1 MRGSDSNRTRT
12 VFVEGPE
19 RHWQTARLGGLKLH
33 LRPCGSALKASDV
46 AASLADAFRE
56 AAPDW
61 TKVKRALASIEGR
74 FILVLIGSDWV
85 LGAVDRIR
93 SAPLLY
99 ATAADGNAR
108 IGMHAPSVAA
118 AAGLDRINPDGALAL
133 AMGGFTVGDAT
144 LYSGLR
150 QLRPGEAVLQH
161 FGRAAETGF
170 YAQWRPWQE
179 NDPDPATLH
188 RRLSDVT
195 LDVVERTRAMAGGR
209 EIVVPLS
216 AGYDS
221 RVLVAALKVLGAPNV
236 RCFAYGPPGCS
247 EVETSRAV
255 AERLGY
261 PWRHVAVSPGA
272 VRRGFMSPL
281 FLNFMDFADSGCATP
296 FVQDLFVLETLM
308 KDGWLPRDAVIVNG
322 QSGDFVS
329 GNHVPDA
336 INALALD
343 GSMPADADARAPL
356 FAALQRKHFSLWESL
371 RRSSDVARIDA
382 LLEAQIAATSA
393 PPPTAANA
401 PALFE
406 HLEFMDRQSKYT
418 IAGQRSYEYFGFD
431 WSLPLWD
438 DPYLAFWEAV
448 PRPARRSQALYRTVL
463 RETDWGGVWHSI
475 PLNQKRVR
483 PVWAAAVRG
492 FAKPFFAFL
501 PRRMWRRF
509 EKNAIEYWTD
519 VVANYGVQSY
529 ARVLSDRRGHR
540 NAISWL
546 TEAYLA
552 RHALAWDGS
561 PLKRLAA

>member
-1 MRGSDSNRTRT
+1 MRDSNVNRTPA

-19 RHWQTARLGGLKLH
+19 QHWQKTQIGNLTLH
-33 LRPCGSALKASDV
+33 LRPCGSALKAHDV
-46 AASLADAFRE
+46 AVSFADSFRD

-61 TKVKRALASIEGR
+61 TTAKRVLASIEGR
-74 FILVLIGSDWV
+74 FVLVLIGPDWV

-99 ATAADGNAR
+99 AKAADGTAR

-118 AAGLDRINPDGALAL
+118 AAGLDRIHPDGALAL

-150 QLRPGEAVLQH
+150 NLRPGEAVLQS
-161 FGRAAETGF
+161 FGCGAETGF

-179 NDPDPATLH
+179 NDADPATLH
-188 RRLSDVT
+188 RRLSDTTFEVI
-195 LDVVERTRAMAGGR
+195 ERTRSIAGGR

-221 RVLVAALKVLGAPNV
+221 RVIVAALKVLGSANV

-255 AERLGY
+255 AARLGY

-272 VRRGFMSPL
+272 VRRGFLGPL
-281 FLNFMDFADSGCATP
+281 FPNFMDFADSGCATP
-296 FVQDLFVLETLM
+296 FVQDLFVLEALM

-343 GSMPADADARAPL
+343 GSMHADADARAPL

-371 RRSSDVARIDA
+371 RNPADVARVDA

-418 IAGQRSYEYFGFD
+418 IAGQRSYEFFGLD

-448 PRPARRSQALYRTVL
+448 PRVSRRGQALYRKVL
-463 RETDWGGVWHSI
+463 RESDWGGVWRSI

-483 PVWAAAVRG
+483 PVWAAAARG
-492 FAKPFFAFL
+492 LAKPLFAFL
-501 PRRMWRRF
+501 PRSMWRRF
-509 EKNAIEYWTD
+509 EKNALEYWTD
-519 VVANYGVQSY
+519 VVGNYGIQSY
-529 ARVLSDRRGHR
+529 SRVLFDRRGHR
-540 NAISWL
+540 NAISWI

-552 RHALAWDGS
+552 RHALAWDRS
-561 PLKRLAA
+561 PLERVAA